1 MPICSR
7 NWTMR
12 PAMPSGPGT
21 VVEDFNQK
29 IAGVA
34 VVYEIRH
41 LVIVGE
47 WTRNRW
53 RSPFIAAAA
62 GGAEDLE
69 VTGGY
74 LEARYKLALGLS
86 AAGRY
91 STLRFGEIDDGTG
104 QGRRIGW
111 DYDTLRLEAGVGYW
125 ITEGVFVSGR
135 VREAEPLVRQ
145 RRRSARGGAPAEIN
159 QG

>member
-1 MPICSR
+1 
-7 NWTMR
+7 MR
-12 PAMPSGPGT
+12 YGFLSFINP
-21 VVEDFNQK
+21 K

-34 VVYEIRH
+34 VDYESRH

-74 LEARYKLALGLS
+74 LEARYKLAPGLS

-91 STLRFGEIDDGTG
+91 STLRFGEIEDGTG

-111 DYDTLRLEAGVGYW
+111 DYDTHRLEAGVGYW
-125 ITEGVFVSGR
+125 ITEGVFGK
-135 VREAEPLVRQ
+135 
-145 RRRSARGGAPAEIN
+145 GAVQLN
-159 QG
+159 DLQGTPGNDNLAGLQLTVAF